1 MDCLTTF
8 NAPHY
13 PLQAPESTVKKYN
26 RIYDVGWDEVRK
38 KRYAK
43 QLASGLI
50 SPKFK
55 LSPRANHIPAWN
67 SLNESEKEWEADRM
81 EVFAAMVDI
90 MDENI
95 GRIIEVL
102 KKSNVF
108 DATRLLFCP
117 DNGGAPFERTTG
129 RNLKPWNP
137 NSYWTYDAS
146 WAQASNTP
154 FRFYKQNQH
163 EGGIS
168 SPLIVHWPKGL
179 KATPGSITHQPGHLI
194 DFMATFIDLSGA
206 KYPKKI
212 NDRFIDPLEGKSL
225 VPVFLDRERKGH
237 ENLYFHFGSD
247 RALRQGRW
255 KIVSA
260 KGGRWE
266 LYDLENDRTELTDLS
281 EKNPKRVEMM
291 SRIWFDI
298 AKNKERLRG
307 KALQPV
313 KDKIK
318 KLSFRKDT
326 SGQLGK

>member
-1 MDCLTTF
+1 MIDSLI
-8 NAPHY
+8 
-13 PLQAPESTVKKYN
+13 LWK
-26 RIYDVGWDEVRK
+26 
-38 KRYAK
+38 
-43 QLASGLI
+43 AS
-50 SPKFK
+50 
-55 LSPRANHIPAWN
+55 
-67 SLNESEKEWEADRM
+67 
-81 EVFAAMVDI
+81 
-90 MDENI
+90 
-95 GRIIEVL
+95 
-102 KKSNVF
+102 
-108 DATRLLFCP
+108 LLF
-117 DNGGAPFERTTG
+117 PF
-129 RNLKPWNP
+129 
-137 NSYWTYDAS
+137 
-146 WAQASNTP
+146 
-154 FRFYKQNQH
+154 
-163 EGGIS
+163 
-168 SPLIVHWPKGL
+168 
-179 KATPGSITHQPGHLI
+179 
-194 DFMATFIDLSGA
+194 
-206 KYPKKI
+206 
-212 NDRFIDPLEGKSL
+212 
-225 VPVFLDRERKGH
+225 FLDRERKGH